1 MIYTH
6 LTDDG
11 IVVTQSG
18 SPYYQP
24 AALAMAHKGM
34 SEVFKSVKTYCAF
47 IPTYPSGLWSFT
59 MASSGEMK
67 LRDEK
72 AKSGKYF
79 NSDILTCSGHRKN
92 CFILRIG
99 YRRWNPYL
107 TSHTSTP

>member
-1 MIYTH
+1 MKKAFEE
-6 LTDDG
+6 
-11 IVVTQSG
+11 SG
-18 SPYYQP
+18 LSPGQIN
-24 AALAMAHKGM
+24 LAMAHKGM

-79 NSDILTCSGHRKN
+79 NSDILTGSFYLPEFVKN
-92 CFILRIG
+92 ILK
-99 YRRWNPYL
+99 
-107 TSHTSTP
+107 